1 MYLLLSVIIPVFLHP
16 AQPNSRAQSAPS
28 HQPTALH
35 VHPPTPSYYNHW
47 ITNTHPDCTVALAG
61 LEKCEQSR
69 DLVRAGREKLAEM
82 KRKIEEAERQL
93 AKESEKTE
101 KIRREVIEGIRL
113 VEGYMKEMGE
123 LEKVES
129 AGRNAR

>member
-1 MYLLLSVIIPVFLHP
+1 
-16 AQPNSRAQSAPS
+16 
-28 HQPTALH
+28 
-35 VHPPTPSYYNHW
+35 
-47 ITNTHPDCTVALAG
+47 
-61 LEKCEQSR
+61 
-69 DLVRAGREKLAEM
+69 VRAGREKLAEM

-101 KIRREVIEGIRL
+101 RIRREVIEEIRM